1 MFRRAISTALLAGF
15 LSCTLVS
22 SFGQKKSSS
31 PASSLET
38 VRAEIAHNELEAAER
53 TLWTMISSDP
63 NNHQAILLL
72 GTVRLRQQ
80 RYAEAE
86 ALFRRVVQLEPHSVE
101 GRKNL
106 GLTLLAENKV
116 DEAAEVL
123 QALAAD
129 APGDY
134 ELKVKLAALYVG
146 VGKFTEAIS
155 LLDSI
160 PPAKFPASGISVDAA
175 ALLGAGRVRDASLLI
190 PRASK
195 SPNIALDLAEVFIA
209 SRQPILALAT
219 LEQISQGQKRPAK
232 FYYLKGSAERL
243 KGDFASSRK
252 SFNQALVLD
261 PKSVPTLVA
270 LAELAATQ
278 KRYSDSVSLLERANI
293 VDPNDASVLRH
304 LVEQA
309 MNAGLHGTVEKTAFE
324 LVKKSSEPDD
334 QYVAAAALLQEREY
348 EEAGRI
354 FQAYVA
360 KRPEESKAFLGLG
373 LAYLNQQQYAEA
385 EKALKRALN
394 SKRA

>member
-1 MFRRAISTALLAGF
+1 
-15 LSCTLVS
+15 
-22 SFGQKKSSS
+22 
-31 PASSLET
+31 
-38 VRAEIAHNELEAAER
+38 
-53 TLWTMISSDP
+53 
-63 NNHQAILLL
+63 
-72 GTVRLRQQ
+72 
-80 RYAEAE
+80 YAEAE

-209 SRQPILALAT
+209 SRQPIL
-219 LEQISQGQKRPAK
+219 
-232 FYYLKGSAERL
+232 
-243 KGDFASSRK
+243 
-252 SFNQALVLD
+252 
-261 PKSVPTLVA
+261 
-270 LAELAATQ
+270 
-278 KRYSDSVSLLERANI
+278 
-293 VDPNDASVLRH
+293 
-304 LVEQA
+304 
-309 MNAGLHGTVEKTAFE
+309 
-324 LVKKSSEPDD
+324 
-334 QYVAAAALLQEREY
+334 
-348 EEAGRI
+348 
-354 FQAYVA
+354 
-360 KRPEESKAFLGLG
+360 
-373 LAYLNQQQYAEA
+373 
-385 EKALKRALN
+385 
-394 SKRA
+394 